1 MGRETTSTSRSINVA
16 LFGDLHGRVLLP
28 FYLCGRW
35 EQEHGEPIHAALCT
49 GDVGIYRCFEAME
62 RTSQRWAR
70 RHPEEL
76 GFSKFFFRRDP
87 HGRCLVRHPVAD
99 EVLAQTRAQ
108 LYFVP
113 GNHEEHRYLELLWT
127 RYARSLAEPVV
138 VDHDWKW
145 QERYRPGQFCGY
157 GRILCLPQGQ
167 VVELELGQGQDERL
181 SLLAINGL
189 DKYTPTSAWRPRV
202 TTPAQILLSHETY
215 LGRLKGFDRT
225 HRRDDFGSR
234 RLRDLIVAAG
244 PQRHFF
250 GHHHWYY
257 PEVVIPNHQGGATLS
272 VGLNQVG
279 FENHRSR
286 INPGC
291 FGVLRAVGSAAER
304 FEIVEDRWFVN
315 LCYGG
320 CTAWI

>member
-1 MGRETTSTSRSINVA
+1 MDSQATAINVA

-28 FYLCGRW
+28 FVLCGRW

-49 GDVGIYRCFEAME
+49 GDVGVYRCFEAME

-76 GFSKFFFRRDP
+76 GFSKFFFRRDRR
-87 HGRCLVRHPVAD
+87 GQLLARHPVAD
-99 EVLAQTRAQ
+99 EVLAQTRAA

-113 GNHEEHRYLELLWT
+113 GNHEEHRYLEELWT
-127 RYARSLAEPVV
+127 RYARALHEPVA
-138 VDHDWKW
+138 VDRDWRG
-145 QERYRPGQFCGY
+145 QERYRPGQFNGY

-167 VVELELGQGQDERL
+167 VVELALGEPGQTL

-189 DKYTPTSAWRPRV
+189 DKYTPASAWHPRV
-202 TTPAQILLSHETY
+202 KAPVQVLLSHETY

-234 RLRDLIVAAG
+234 RLRELICATG

-250 GHHHWYY
+250 GHHHWHY
-257 PEVVIPNHQGGATLS
+257 PEVALPNHQGGATFS
-272 VGLNQVG
+272 VGLNQLG
-279 FENHRSR
+279 FEGHRGR

-291 FGVLRAVGSAAER
+291 FGVLRAAGSAAER
-304 FEIVEDRWFVN
+304 FEIVGERWFET
-315 LCYGG
+315 LYYGG